1 METLAIEAI
10 RATQS
15 ATGGSGVSPDRLA
28 PDRLSAADPAAVA
41 KFEAAMAATGP
52 SAVSRSADS
61 SAAVPFASQVSAAWR
76 SAQANNQDM
85 IHRIKALSDVEQQI
99 NEISELATLHHHYR
113 KNANYQDAKKLL
125 EYMPDWR
132 INKSIKE
139 FMLIYQGDVKLG
151 YDLKD
156 IKVNVDPVTKTIAIA
171 LPEPKILSHSIDFK
185 SIQVLWEKKGWFND
199 IRFEDFKQ
207 FFIAE
212 QKKYEEENNDELKRR
227 AREHAQKIIQ
237 LYLGSVVKDD
247 YQIKL
252 D

>member
-1 METLAIEAI
+1 MKLTLKLVSLLLLVC
-10 RATQS
+10 AT
-15 ATGGSGVSPDRLA
+15 V
-28 PDRLSAADPAAVA
+28 
-41 KFEAAMAATGP
+41 AATVFVMKKLEPAEPAGP
-52 SAVSRSADS
+52 SITSA
-61 SAAVPFASQVSAAWR
+61 F
-76 SAQANNQDM
+76 
-85 IHRIKALSDVEQQI
+85 VEQRI
-99 NEISELATLHHHYR
+99 SEISELATLHHHYR

-151 YDLKD
+151 YDLKE
-156 IKVNVDPVTKTIAIA
+156 IKTSIDPITKTILII

-237 LYLGSVVKDD
+237 LYLGSVASDD
-247 YQIKL
+247 YQIKVE
-252 D
+252 

>member
-1 METLAIEAI
+1 MKLTLKLVSLLLLVC
-10 RATQS
+10 AT
-15 ATGGSGVSPDRLA
+15 V
-28 PDRLSAADPAAVA
+28 
-41 KFEAAMAATGP
+41 AATVFVMKKLEPAEPAGP
-52 SAVSRSADS
+52 SITSA
-61 SAAVPFASQVSAAWR
+61 F
-76 SAQANNQDM
+76 
-85 IHRIKALSDVEQQI
+85 VEQRI
-99 NEISELATLHHHYR
+99 SEISELATLHHHYR

-151 YDLKD
+151 YDLKE
-156 IKVNVDPVTKTIAIA
+156 IKTSIDPITKTILII

-237 LYLGSVVKDD
+237 LYLGSVASED
-247 YQIKL
+247 YQIKVE
-252 D
+252 